1 MVLSLLSGLG
11 CVVWEQVEEEG
22 VRTVTPSVY
31 DFTIGHS
38 SCESFYNTLD
48 PGHAGW
54 GVEPHMAV
62 TARTDNSG
70 KDGVTSSLFFGFGG

>member
-54 GVEPHMAV
+54 GVEPHGCNCE
-62 TARTDNSG
+62 DNSG
-70 KDGVTSSLFFGFGG
+70 KDGVTSSLFFWFGG